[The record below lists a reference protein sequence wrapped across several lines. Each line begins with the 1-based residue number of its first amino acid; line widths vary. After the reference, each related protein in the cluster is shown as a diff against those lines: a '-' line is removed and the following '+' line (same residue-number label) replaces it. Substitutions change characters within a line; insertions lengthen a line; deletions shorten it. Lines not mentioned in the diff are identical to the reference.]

1 MRCKTI
7 LVGILVATLG
17 IAVAVAGFAAEA
29 TRVKRSQL
37 KLVFDGLE
45 PECEYP
51 SSPAMGLAIAATMAL
66 VLARVIITS
75 ATVGCCSCCIPTPN
89 GPIFG
94 RVCIVISWITS
105 SIAVILFIAGAK
117 LSSQKDVKTDTDGVY
132 YCYTI
137 KPGVFS
143 AAGIIG
149 LVSVLLGLIYYFLYV
164 LDRSRAA
171 KKPEVD
177 LELEK
182 QQVIDGN
189 KPTISDGTKPQM
201 P

>member
-7 LVGILVATLG
+7 LVGILVASLG
-17 IAVAVAGFAAEA
+17 IAVAVAGFGAEA

-66 VLARVIITS
+66 LLARVIITS

-89 GPIFG
+89 AHIFG

-105 SIAVILFIAGAK
+105 SIAVVLFIAGAK
-117 LSSQKDVKTDTDGVY
+117 LISQKDVKRDTDGVY

-149 LVSVLLGLIYYFLYV
+149 LLSVLLGLVYYFLYV
-164 LDRSRAA
+164 WDRSSAA
-171 KKPEVD
+171 KEPALN

-182 QQVIDGN
+182 QAVTDGK
-189 KPTISDGTKPQM
+189 KPTISDGSTP
-201 P
+201 